1 MSVKRLTL
9 FVSVLTIIF
18 GVIVSAAIFNDTN
31 LSDFS
36 SGTFYRTFYNQ
47 SGFIQLNI
55 SQGYQIGNFSSRIF
69 DAGMNSTW
77 NNISYF
83 TDLCYECELPNNG
96 QIESGNFVRPANMT
110 NNILLLHMN
119 EQSGNII
126 DSSGNSNNGSP
137 IFFEGNEYNASGK
150 FGASLDFEITG
161 GVGPAE
167 YINFS
172 TPAQLNQLENQLT
185 LEAWVKPES
194 FPSDPTIIDKG
205 TSLMSFYISSGAT
218 NALKFILDTSVGS
231 PTTYSAS
238 TDMDVD
244 QWYHL
249 VATYNGSQIR
259 LYLNGVLD
267 NTPASRTGTVSTN
280 NLDLIVGS
288 GWSGS
293 NPLGFPFDGLIDEV
307 AIYNRSL
314 SAQEIEE
321 HYTRGVSRLN
331 ISVRSCDDALCLGD
345 NYTFLNNNTSGQ
357 TMALAS
363 NRYFQY
369 RLNLNSTDTK
379 FTPKLYNI
387 SVQYLQT
394 NNPPIVN
401 LTYPRNNT
409 NYSILQTNLNYT
421 VIDTDLD
428 SCWYTLNSGQ
438 TNTTLACGQNATGLV
453 SSQGTNTWTI
463 YANDTSGAM
472 GQSSTSFFIDSLGP
486 SINIIDPVNNSL
498 LTNRTVYIN
507 YTVVDTG
514 VGLNRCWWTN
524 SSGAINTTI
533 ACGTNFSFVGF
544 DGVNTVRIYANDTF
558 GNVGSIT
565 NSYTINTLA
574 PSVNIIRPISGSVIG
589 NFTSIYLNFSAID
602 SNLQSC
608 WYSVEEITANI
619 SLPGC
624 QNTTFSLPGQ
634 GVFSITVYANDT
646 TGNVGFD
653 TNPFTVSV
661 DAPSI
666 NPISPIDQYFSFA
679 TSQKINFVYTP
690 IDLDLQSCSLWTNS
704 TGIFLRNQTNSTV
717 ISGQQNSFS
726 LNMSNSNEGNFSW
739 AVLCN
744 DTLGHQSMIGN
755 QSFYIDRTRPNVTLN
770 EPNGT
775 YTSLSNIPISLS
787 YIDASPVQC
796 FYNVTF
802 AATGNIVIGNSEL
815 ASCSPTT
822 FTLDTE
828 SSYFLWM
835 SVNDSSGN
843 VNITRKSFTISIP
856 PSGGGG
862 SSGGSSGGGGGGG
875 GSVSVTGRATYEV
888 GLGNIEALKIHRG
901 ESESIELPVTNKG
914 LRFLNNCLF
923 TASAG
928 VSEWVSGEDVQS
940 LSPGQS
946 NNYVFTI
953 NVPIDAEV
961 GDYFVTLGVDC
972 QEVDSS
978 FTYQIEVIGGE
989 FELNILEA
997 ERQGTRLKVNYA
1009 IENFA
1014 DQNKELDL
1022 NYKLIKNE
1030 NTITEGTI
1038 DSLDLGALER
1048 IERTFEFELPKNSVG
1063 DYTLIME
1070 ASDGLDTNQKQQ
1082 TVRLSSASLTG
1093 FAVSDTNLRTIA
1105 WFGIVVLLAFGAFI
1119 VIKLIRSQLALRKAS
1134 GQIDRQFISIQDKY

>member
-369 RLNLNSTDTK
+369 RLN
-379 FTPKLYNI
+379 P
-387 SVQYLQT
+387 
-394 NNPPIVN
+394 
-401 LTYPRNNT
+401 
-409 NYSILQTNLNYT
+409 
-421 VIDTDLD
+421 
-428 SCWYTLNSGQ
+428 
-438 TNTTLACGQNATGLV
+438 
-453 SSQGTNTWTI
+453 
-463 YANDTSGAM
+463 
-472 GQSSTSFFIDSLGP
+472 
-486 SINIIDPVNNSL
+486 
-498 LTNRTVYIN
+498 
-507 YTVVDTG
+507 
-514 VGLNRCWWTN
+514 
-524 SSGAINTTI
+524 
-533 ACGTNFSFVGF
+533 
-544 DGVNTVRIYANDTF
+544 
-558 GNVGSIT
+558 
-565 NSYTINTLA
+565 
-574 PSVNIIRPISGSVIG
+574 
-589 NFTSIYLNFSAID
+589 
-602 SNLQSC
+602 
-608 WYSVEEITANI
+608 
-619 SLPGC
+619 
-624 QNTTFSLPGQ
+624 
-634 GVFSITVYANDT
+634 
-646 TGNVGFD
+646 
-653 TNPFTVSV
+653 
-661 DAPSI
+661 
-666 NPISPIDQYFSFA
+666 
-679 TSQKINFVYTP
+679 
-690 IDLDLQSCSLWTNS
+690 
-704 TGIFLRNQTNSTV
+704 
-717 ISGQQNSFS
+717 
-726 LNMSNSNEGNFSW
+726 
-739 AVLCN
+739 
-744 DTLGHQSMIGN
+744 
-755 QSFYIDRTRPNVTLN
+755 
-770 EPNGT
+770 
-775 YTSLSNIPISLS
+775 
-787 YIDASPVQC
+787 C
-796 FYNVTF
+796 F
-802 AATGNIVIGNSEL
+802 
-815 ASCSPTT
+815 
-822 FTLDTE
+822 
-828 SSYFLWM
+828 
-835 SVNDSSGN
+835 
-843 VNITRKSFTISIP
+843 KS
-856 PSGGGG
+856 
-862 SSGGSSGGGGGGG
+862 
-875 GSVSVTGRATYEV
+875 
-888 GLGNIEALKIHRG
+888 
-901 ESESIELPVTNKG
+901 
-914 LRFLNNCLF
+914 
-923 TASAG
+923 
-928 VSEWVSGEDVQS
+928 
-940 LSPGQS
+940 
-946 NNYVFTI
+946 
-953 NVPIDAEV
+953 
-961 GDYFVTLGVDC
+961 
-972 QEVDSS
+972 
-978 FTYQIEVIGGE
+978 
-989 FELNILEA
+989 
-997 ERQGTRLKVNYA
+997 
-1009 IENFA
+1009 
-1014 DQNKELDL
+1014 
-1022 NYKLIKNE
+1022 
-1030 NTITEGTI
+1030 
-1038 DSLDLGALER
+1038 
-1048 IERTFEFELPKNSVG
+1048 
-1063 DYTLIME
+1063 
-1070 ASDGLDTNQKQQ
+1070 
-1082 TVRLSSASLTG
+1082 
-1093 FAVSDTNLRTIA
+1093 
-1105 WFGIVVLLAFGAFI
+1105 
-1119 VIKLIRSQLALRKAS
+1119 
-1134 GQIDRQFISIQDKY
+1134 